1 MEEQEKLQRNKK
13 IRNHIFNG
21 FFNVL
26 TIMCIPLIQTITQ
39 KNEHPFRT
47 NLMFTLFIILLIFF
61 AYREYH
67 QYKEECENE
76 QKLKNTERNARAKTI
91 LTQIVRLIDR
101 KADNYRKNTYE
112 LKVVDKEWPYIYG
125 VHNYLQE
132 TCENLKITI
141 AKIIQEESSYVDVS
155 LIYKYCSERE
165 WKWLAGRSGISD
177 MTDLNEFVRD
187 SSTLYHYVMCH
198 KEKAPV
204 FCNDKSESNIYK
216 PGRRDGLFNS
226 RGSFYA
232 MPITF
237 CNNKEALVEA
247 ILLISTYG
255 VNFIPLGSSKE
266 QENEF
271 RRILAYEVVPYY
283 ISIIQSEL
291 GALYMRHNL
300 DKVQHYP
307 AEGLGGRGCHGEGSS
322 EKI

>member
-1 MEEQEKLQRNKK
+1 MEEQEKTRRNKK
-13 IRNHIFNG
+13 IRNHIYDGLLNT
-21 FFNVL
+21 L
-26 TIMCIPLIQTITQ
+26 TIVCIPLVQTITQ
-39 KNEHPFRT
+39 KNEHPFKMD
-47 NLMFTLFIILLIFF
+47 LMFILYVTLLLFF
-61 AYREYH
+61 VHKECR
-67 QYKEECENE
+67 QYKEEKENE
-76 QKLKNTERNARAKTI
+76 QKLKNTERNERAKTV

-132 TCENLKITI
+132 VCENLKITM

-155 LIYKYCSERE
+155 LVYKYCSERE

-177 MTDLNEFVRD
+177 MTDLNEFVQD
-187 SSTLYHYVMCH
+187 SGTLYHYVMHH
-198 KEKAPV
+198 KEKAPI
-204 FCNDKSESNIYK
+204 FCNDKSESSIYK
-216 PGRRDGLFNS
+216 PGRRDGLFDC

-237 CNNKEALVEA
+237 CNNREALVEA

-255 VNFIPLGSSKE
+255 VNFIPLGSGKE

-300 DKVQHYP
+300 EKVEHYP
-307 AEGLGGRGCHGEGSS
+307 ARDEVKVAS
-322 EKI
+322 EDVLKS